1 MLLYL
6 FLLFFWMTS
15 VGFGGANGI
24 LPILYNE
31 LVVIKGLF
39 SPSEFIDLIGI
50 SQITPGPI
58 LINAATYAGL
68 KVYGVMGGVVTTLG
82 VLLPSA
88 IILTLLILLRKK
100 SISFFNLVKESFRP
114 LALSLLFLGI
124 LVLGQTIL
132 FPEEAGFSPK
142 ALFLIVLSFILVKF
156 WQVPSLFI
164 FFSLGFISILIDFI
178 I

>member
-39 SPSEFIDLIGI
+39 SPSEFVDLIAI

-68 KVYGVMGGVVTTLG
+68 KVYGIPGAIVTTLG
-82 VLLPSA
+82 VLIPTF
-88 IILTLLILLRKK
+88 IILTLLMILKNK
-100 SISFFNLVKESFRP
+100 SPNLFNLVKESFRP

-124 LVLGQTIL
+124 LILSITIL
-132 FPEEAGFSPK
+132 FPVESGFSPK
-142 ALFLIVLSFILVKF
+142 ALFLIFLSFILVKF

-164 FFSLGFISILIDFI
+164 FFSLGIISVLIDFI
-178 I
+178 M